1 MLTLK
6 QCGCTTRQIE
16 MMQRLNC
23 ETVNEVL
30 SLYPFRYESLEVI
43 PYAQW
48 KLHDKVCFEGVLVN
62 LGRPVRLKGGR
73 TMTRFL
79 VETEDDVF
87 EITIFNR
94 PWISNVKVGQR
105 ITVIGRY
112 DGTNRIT
119 AIQYNTKPLAEQLG
133 ITPVYPMKEGMRQSS
148 IHNVMKK
155 VFVAAL
161 NDIEEE
167 IPSDLRERYR
177 LMDQK
182 TALRCIHFPC
192 SMKEAA
198 MAVRTLKYEEFLH
211 FHLALLMN
219 ADQGISILGSGKQF
233 DEHRIERCMNALPFQ
248 FTPDQITT
256 IHDILSDLK
265 KDRNMIRLV
274 QGDVGCGKT
283 VVAAMSMLA
292 SVDAKKQAALM
303 APTEILAKQHCESLK
318 SILKDE
324 NVVIE
329 CLVSAMSEKQKRS
342 ILERLKSGEIDMIV
356 GTHALIQSTVEF
368 KDLGL
373 VIADEQHRFG
383 VNQRKALKEKG
394 TKVDFLLMSATPIPR
409 TLANTLYGDM
419 AVSTIHTLPAGRKP
433 VITQLIQ
440 KNSIGPILP
449 ELMEALS
456 DGAQIYVICAAI
468 EENEAYEAKNV
479 LDIAD
484 ALSKAFF
491 GYARVGVLHGRMS
504 SEEKEAV
511 MHQFQNNDIQILV
524 STTVV
529 EVGVNVVNATQ
540 MVIYDAHRFGLSQLH
555 QLRGRVQRGS
565 VQGKCTL
572 LTDTKD
578 PDSLK
583 RLKVLVECSD
593 GFEISRHDLMLR
605 GPGDLLGTRQS
616 GLPVLH
622 LGNLFEDEKII
633 VCAKEDAQR
642 MLKQQE
648 NKEYR
653 SLIDKIQ
660 MTYHREL
667 S

>member
-23 ETVNEVL
+23 ETPNEVL

-48 KLHDKVCFEGVLVN
+48 KLHDRVCFEGVLVN
-62 LGRPVRLKGGR
+62 LARPVRLKGGR

-94 PWISNVKVGQR
+94 PWISNIKVGQR
-105 ITVIGRY
+105 ITVVGRY
-112 DGTNRIT
+112 DGTNKIT

-148 IHNVMKK
+148 IHNVIRK
-155 VFVAAL
+155 VFVAML
-161 NDIEEE
+161 SGIREE
-167 IPSDLRERYR
+167 IPSELRERYR

-182 TALRCIHFPC
+182 TALRCIHFPRN
-192 SMKEAA
+192 MQEVA
-198 MAVRTLKYEEFLH
+198 MAIRTLKYEEFLH

-219 ADQGISILGSGKQF
+219 ADQEKSIAGSGKQF
-233 DEHRIERCMNALPFQ
+233 SEQRILNCMNRLPFEC
-248 FTPDQITT
+248 TPDQITT
-256 IHDILSDLK
+256 INDILSDLR
-265 KDRNMIRLV
+265 KDRNMVRLV

-292 SVDAKKQAALM
+292 SVDAEKQAALM
-303 APTEILAKQHCESLK
+303 APTEILAKQHFESLK
-318 SILKDE
+318 NILKDE
-324 NVVIE
+324 DVTIE
-329 CLVSAMSEKQKRS
+329 CLVSAMPEKQKRN

-368 KDLGL
+368 NNLGL

-383 VNQRKALKEKG
+383 VQQRKTLKEKG
-394 TKVDFLLMSATPIPR
+394 DKVDFLLMSATPIPR

-433 VITQLIQ
+433 VITQLIR
-440 KNSIGPILP
+440 KNSIGPILSD
-449 ELMEALS
+449 LMEALS
-456 DGAQIYVICAAI
+456 EGAQIYVICAAI
-468 EENEAYEAKNV
+468 EDNEAYEAKNV

-504 SEEKEAV
+504 SDEKELV
-511 MHQFQNNDIQILV
+511 MNQFQNNDIQILV

-583 RLKVLVECSD
+583 RLQVLVDCTD
-593 GFEISRHDLMLR
+593 GFEISRQDLMLR
-605 GPGDLLGTRQS
+605 GPGDLLGNRQS

-648 NKEYR
+648 NEEVR
-653 SLIDKIQ
+653 SLIDKVRK
-660 MTYHREL
+660 TYHREL